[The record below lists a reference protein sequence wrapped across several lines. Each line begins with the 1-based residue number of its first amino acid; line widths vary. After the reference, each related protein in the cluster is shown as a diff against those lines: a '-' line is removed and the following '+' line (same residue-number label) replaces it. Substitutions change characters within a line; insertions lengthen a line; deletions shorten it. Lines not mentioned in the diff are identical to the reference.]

1 MMQRDA
7 NTLTKEELVAEVK
20 GLEAQAFALIND
32 DSRQDEFDA
41 VIDRTQLLTGV
52 AMRKGWM

>member
-1 MMQRDA
+1 MNARDA
-7 NTLTKEELVAEVK
+7 NTLTKDELVAEVK

-32 DSRQDEFDA
+32 DSRQVEFDA
-41 VIDRTQLLTGV
+41 VIERTQALTGV